1 MVFEVTPRTVE
12 VPPVPGSHILP
23 TPGQTPLELDAAAA
37 AEAEADAADAA
48 DADAGAPAVVDE
60 SATDAPATISVA
72 MASGSA
78 VVRSWNRPLQNIPI
92 PSPESFAMNH

>member
-37 AEAEADAADAA
+37 AEADAAAA
-48 DADAGAPAVVDE
+48 DADAPAVVDE

>member
-12 VPPVPGSHILP
+12 GLPVPGSHILP
-23 TPGQTPLELDAAAA
+23 TPGQTPLKLD
-37 AEAEADAADAA
+37 A
-48 DADAGAPAVVDE
+48 DADADADAAAPAVVDE
-60 SATDAPATISVA
+60 IATDAPATISVA

>member
-23 TPGQTPLELDAAAA
+23 IPGQTPLELDAAAA
-37 AEAEADAADAA
+37 ADA
-48 DADAGAPAVVDE
+48 DADAPAVVDE

-92 PSPESFAMNH
+92 PSPELFAIDH

>member
-48 DADAGAPAVVDE
+48 DADADAPAVVDE